1 MNDIDIII
9 LAAGSGTRT
18 KSSIPKVLQP
28 LAGIPLLQHVINTAM
43 QVKGAKIHVVV
54 GKNRPAIQ
62 QYITQTDITWVDQTE
77 QLGTGHAV
85 LQAINNLNGSN
96 TALILYGDVPLLQQ
110 ETLSQLVEKAQFA
123 NALAILTCNLE
134 NPAGYGRIIRD
145 VQGQVAAIVE
155 DKDATPEQLAIG
167 EINTGILAIGNSKLQ
182 EWLPELKNHNK
193 QQEYYLTD
201 IVKMASQDAM
211 QIKTISP
218 LFSQEIQGVN
228 TLLDLANLERFYQF
242 QLAND
247 MLLSGVYITDP
258 NRIDIRGDISFG
270 KDVSM
275 I

>member
-43 QVKGAKIHVVV
+43 QVQGANIHVVV
-54 GKNRPAIQ
+54 GKNRHAIQ
-62 QYITQTDITWVDQTE
+62 QYITQTDITWVDQAE

-85 LQAINNLNGSN
+85 LQAINNLNSSN

-110 ETLSQLVEKAQFA
+110 QTLSQLVETAKFS
-123 NALAILTCNLE
+123 NTLAILTCDID

-145 VQGQVAAIVE
+145 AQGQVAAIVE
-155 DKDATPEQLAIG
+155 DKDATAEQLAIC
-167 EINTGILAIGNSKLQ
+167 EINTGILAIRNSKLQ
-182 EWLPELKNHNK
+182 EWLPEIKNHNK

-201 IVKMASQDAM
+201 IVKMATQDAM
-211 QIKTISP
+211 QIKTLSP
-218 LFSQEIQGVN
+218 LFPQEIQGVN

-242 QLAND
+242 
-247 MLLSGVYITDP
+247 S
-258 NRIDIRGDISFG
+258 
-270 KDVSM
+270 
-275 I
+275 